1 MEKFEPETG
10 ALRAPCIEEIGRCLA
25 HGWSWGVTAR
35 FCARKWGAENSAPEL
50 KRRYA
55 EAQRS
60 AARETE
66 RGEYVAAAL
75 DISEV

>member
-1 MEKFEPETG
+1 MEIYDQKTG
-10 ALRAPCIEEIGRCLA
+10 ALRAPCMEEIGRCLA
-25 HGWSWGVTAR
+25 YGWSWDVTAR
-35 FCARKWGAENSAPEL
+35 FCARKWGAEISAPEL